1 MKIGLTYDLK
11 DDYRHEGFP
20 EEALAEFDSQETI
33 DSIEQALS
41 SLGYEVIRIGHI
53 KNLVDYLS
61 RGSCWDLVFN
71 ICEGL
76 VGMGREAQVPAL
88 LEAYHI
94 PYTFS
99 DPVVLGLTLQ
109 KDLAKRVVRDLGLK
123 TPAFRVVSSKSDLD
137 MFDLPFPVFAKPVA
151 EGTGK
156 GISHHSVIKG
166 RTELDWICQALRQT
180 FNQPVLVETFLTGR
194 EFTVGIVGT
203 GSQAKIIGLME
214 IVLRDQAEP
223 GSYSYQNK
231 KEYQTLVDYRF
242 PEDDQALA
250 AMELALTA
258 WRGLGCRD
266 GGRIDIRCDQQGVP
280 YFLEVNPLA
289 GLHPR
294 DSDLPII
301 GRHVGMTYVDLIRV
315 IVDSA
320 LKRTVGS

>member
-11 DDYRHEGFP
+11 DDYVQAGFT
-20 EEALAEFDSQETI
+20 EEVLAEFDSLETI
-33 DSIEQALS
+33 ESIEQALRA
-41 SLGYEVIRIGHI
+41 LGHEVLRIGHLR
-53 KNLVDYLS
+53 NLVACLS
-61 RGSCWDLVFN
+61 GGSRWDLVFN

-76 VGMGREAQVPAL
+76 YGMGREAQVPAL
-88 LEAYHI
+88 LDAYQI

-109 KDLAKRVVRDLGLK
+109 KDLAKRVVRDLGLR
-123 TPAFRVVSSKSDLD
+123 TPGFRVISSPADLEA
-137 MFDLPFPVFAKPVA
+137 FDLPFPVFAKPVA

-156 GISHHSVIKG
+156 GINHHSVIDTRKQL
-166 RTELDWICQALRQT
+166 TVICQTLWKT
-180 FNQPVLVETFLTGR
+180 FRQPVLVETYLKGR

-203 GSQAKIIGLME
+203 GLKAAIIGVME
-214 IVLRDQAEP
+214 IVLKDHAEP

-231 KEYQTLVDYRF
+231 KEYQSVVDYAF
-242 PEDDQALA
+242 PIDLQATA
-250 AMELALTA
+250 AGELALAA

-266 GGRIDIRCDQQGVP
+266 GGRIDIRCDQQGLP

-301 GRHVGMTYVDLIRV
+301 CRHVGLPYLDLIRA

-320 LKRTVGS
+320 LERNR